1 MSRVLRGLLSPLQL
15 GSRIEHEG
23 GDVYFGTDPRI
34 LRVLGELGAEGVRPG
49 QLSLL
54 LNLNLL
60 VDDPLPDHVPIGEVS
75 RVSTGARMGTC
86 GDCRAARP
94 PEILLCL
101 LVKLGLIV
109 EATPQQVLV
118 PQVEISWVVLHHV

>member
-1 MSRVLRGLLSPLQL
+1 LRGLLSPLQL
-15 GSRIEHEG
+15 GSGIEHEG

-34 LRVLGELGAEGVRPG
+34 LRVLGELRAEGVCPC

-54 LNLNLL
+54 LYLDLL
-60 VDDPLPDHVPIGEVS
+60 VDDSLPNHVPVGEVS
-75 RVSTGARMGTC
+75 RVSTGARMSSC

-101 LVKLGLIV
+101 LVKLGLVV

-118 PQVEISWVVLHHV
+118 SQIEISWVVLHYI